1 MSRADRAGPPLIVPP
16 GARSPV
22 ALATAEAT
30 AELIKP
36 QTYPF
41 IQGCKGHPC
50 TFPEGQGFSLQLF
63 VKTSPLA
70 GRVLRIGA
78 TFADLRGMAQRL
90 REAADKLDEIAT
102 HAEAQ
107 DPDPA

>member
-1 MSRADRAGPPLIVPP
+1 MSRADRAGPPLILPP

-22 ALATAEAT
+22 ALATT

-36 QTYPF
+36 KTYPF

-50 TFPEGQGFSLQLF
+50 TFPEGEGFSLQLF
-63 VKTSPLA
+63 VKTSPVA

-78 TFADLRGMAQRL
+78 PFPDLRGMAQRL

-102 HAEAQ
+102 DAEAQ
-107 DPDPA
+107 DTAAG